1 MYDVSASGPLQT
13 IVDSL
18 AADIRRDVAIDDRQI
33 RWIVHSPHYGEP
45 DAARLQSI
53 LERRVS
59 DEAAEWAFSFGIEEA
74 HGPLRLPANQAI
86 GARPRL
92 CIPLRS
98 HELLLG
104 FLFIVDPDESLS
116 EAQIEQAEAAAGAAA
131 DVLYRERRLR
141 ELERGRERWLL
152 MHLLADGGAEA
163 GAAAQALVDE
173 GFLDARRAAVLVVRA
188 EPGPHERERVE
199 LALGAA
205 RDRLRRVVASRGGL
219 ELRKPDHG
227 AFLLALDD
235 SASISARAL
244 AERLAALVDEEGLGV
259 AARIGVGA
267 THDLADA
274 RRSYREACD
283 AVAIAERV
291 ERFGRI
297 ATWDELGAYRTLA
310 RFPADAA
317 EGALHPGL
325 VAMLGDPANAPL
337 VETLETYL
345 DLACDAKATAD
356 ALSLHRA
363 TLYYRINR
371 IEEITGARLKTG
383 EDRLALHLGLRLA
396 RLAGPR

>member
-1 MYDVSASGPLQT
+1 MRVSATGPLQT

-18 AADIRRDVAIDDRQI
+18 AADIERDVAIDDRHI

-59 DEAAEWAFSFGIEEA
+59 DEAAEWAFSFGIERAE
-74 HGPLRLPANQAI
+74 GPVRLPANEGI

-98 HELLLG
+98 HDVLLG
-104 FLFIVDPDESLS
+104 FLFIVDPEESLS
-116 EAQIEQAEAAAGAAA
+116 DEQIEQAQAAAGEAAG
-131 DVLYRERRLR
+131 VLYRERRLR

-152 MHLLADGGAEA
+152 MHLLDDDTEGDEA
-163 GAAAQALVDE
+163 ARALVDE
-173 GFLDARRAAVLVVRA
+173 GFLDARRVALLVARA
-188 EPGPHERERVE
+188 EPGEQEREQVE
-199 LALGAA
+199 LAIGASL
-205 RDRLRRVVASRGGL
+205 DRLRRDIPARRGVA
-219 ELRKPDHG
+219 LRRPDHG
-227 AFLLALDD
+227 VFLVAIDD
-235 SASISARAL
+235 PATTSPRAL
-244 AERLAALVDEEGLGV
+244 AERLLALADEEGL
-259 AARIGVGA
+259 ASPARVGVGA
-267 THDLADA
+267 PHDLAAA

-283 AVAIAERV
+283 AVAVAERV

-310 RFPADAA
+310 RFPLDAA
-317 EGALHPGL
+317 DGALHPGL
-325 VAMLGDPANAPL
+325 VAMLRDPAHAPL
-337 VETLETYL
+337 VDTLEAYL
-345 DLACDAKATAD
+345 DRAGDAKATAE

-363 TLYYRINR
+363 TLYYRLNR

-396 RLAGPR
+396 RLSGLR